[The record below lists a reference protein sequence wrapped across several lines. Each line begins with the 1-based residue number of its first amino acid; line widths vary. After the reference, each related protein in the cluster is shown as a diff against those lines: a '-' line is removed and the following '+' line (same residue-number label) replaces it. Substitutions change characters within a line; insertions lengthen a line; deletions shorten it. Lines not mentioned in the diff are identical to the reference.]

1 MRKTV
6 LTFGLLSGALSGLMM
21 AGTVPFMDRIGFD
34 RGVILGY
41 TAIVIS
47 FLFVYAGVKS
57 YRDTVAGG
65 QLSFRTGLVVG
76 GLITLVSCVCYVIA
90 WQVVYYNFIPDFL
103 DKYSAYV
110 LDKLRAE
117 GTAPAAID
125 EKAREMAEFKVL
137 YANPLVNAALTL
149 LEPLPVGI
157 VVTLV
162 SAVLLRKKLTTE
174 TRA

>member
-6 LTFGLLSGALSGLMM
+6 LTFGLLSGGLSALMM
-21 AGTVPFMDRIGFD
+21 ASTVPFMDRIGFD

-57 YRDTVAGG
+57 YRDNVAGG
-65 QLSFRTGLVVG
+65 NLSFRTGVVVG

-103 DKYSAYV
+103 DKYSAYYV
-110 LDKLRAE
+110 DKMRAE
-117 GTAPAAID
+117 GAAQSAID
-125 EKAREMAEFKVL
+125 E
-137 YANPLVNAALTL
+137 
-149 LEPLPVGI
+149 
-157 VVTLV
+157 
-162 SAVLLRKKLTTE
+162 
-174 TRA
+174 